1 MGVWIVPANEYRR
14 LRWRNGA
21 GWTREIVCAR
31 VDPTDRVRGRPCA
44 DFQAAAGDW
53 DFRLSIAE
61 IERDG
66 AYSAYPGI
74 DRQQVL
80 LSGAGFELR
89 WPDGRTL
96 RAEPPRGRLAF
107 AGEQAPEC
115 RLLAGPAQAFNVFT
129 LRRRAGAQVLHRPL
143 VGAMVFFPE
152 PGVCWAAYLVG
163 GRATIQ
169 DGGQVRHLEA
179 GDTLMLRAG
188 AGPDRAVLDGAGE
201 LLLVKIA
208 TAGQA
213 GEAPIHTAP
222 PSTFTG

>member
-1 MGVWIVPANEYRR
+1 MRVRIVPANEYRR

-21 GWTREIVCAR
+21 GWTREIGCALIA
-31 VDPTDRVRGRPCA
+31 PQEPAQPCA
-44 DFQAAAGDW
+44 EFQMAGVDW

-61 IERDG
+61 IEHDG
-66 AYSAYPGI
+66 SYSAYPGI

-89 WPDGRTL
+89 WSDGRTL

-115 RLLAGPAQAFNVFT
+115 RLLDGPAQAFNVFT

-143 VGAMVFFPE
+143 VGPMVFFSE
-152 PGVCWAAYLVG
+152 PGVCWAVHLIG
-163 GRATIQ
+163 GRATIA

-179 GDTLMLRAG
+179 GDTLMLWAD
-188 AGPDRAVLDGAGE
+188 AERAVLDGAGE
-201 LLLVKIA
+201 LLLVKLA
-208 TAGQA
+208 APGQA
-213 GEAPIHTAP
+213 GEAPTHTAP
-222 PSTFTG
+222 SSTLAG